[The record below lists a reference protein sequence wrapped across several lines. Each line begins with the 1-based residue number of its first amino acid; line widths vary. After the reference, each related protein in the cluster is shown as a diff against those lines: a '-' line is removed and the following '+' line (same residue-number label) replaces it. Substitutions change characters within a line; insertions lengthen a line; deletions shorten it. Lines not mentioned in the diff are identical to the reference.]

1 MKHKLLL
8 TLPVALLL
16 GCQAPEPKTTEP
28 DNTATTMNTTNDQ
41 NAIKELLFA
50 YRDALNASSTDQV
63 IPLYTT
69 DGVFMPTGFPTSIGT
84 EQVRQAYDGVFANI
98 KLSIEFFIDEVLV
111 DGDHAFAHDLTRHH
125 AHPRHG
131 RHSAGGEPRTV
142 RTSAHRWRLEDRA
155 VHVQQNE
162 VIAGVDPRTYRFT
175 AYRSATAPDPN
186 SSRPTSFR
194 STIFD
199 SPENKVGP

>member
-16 GCQAPEPKTTEP
+16 GCQTPEAPTNGTETHP
-28 DNTATTMNTTNDQ
+28 TTMNTTNDQ

-69 DGVFMPTGFPTSIGT
+69 DGVFMPTGFPTAIGT

-98 KLSIEFFIDEVLV
+98 KLNIEFFVDEVQV
-111 DGDHAFAHDLTRHH
+111 GGDHAFARTTSRGTTLIH
-125 AHPRHG
+125 ATGATVPEENR
-131 RHSAGGEPRTV
+131 ELFVLQRTDDG
-142 RTSAHRWRLEDRA
+142 WK
-155 VHVQQNE
+155 
-162 VIAGVDPRTYRFT
+162 IARYMF
-175 AYRSATAPDPN
+175 
-186 SSRPTSFR
+186 
-194 STIFD
+194 
-199 SPENKVGP
+199 NKMK